1 MTNYKSS
8 NFLHFLNCDNWQL
21 LSFTLYTLAGIR
33 WRRGAYCR
41 QVSRG
46 RRSFPT
52 TTKVSQVEMVH
63 IIHNIFMVLEVCH
76 TEVIYSRMVERRG
89 YHKNR
94 ESQQRVTLKQHSW
107 NIHVS
112 HFCAKKPQY
121 QHCIIILQLVCSI
134 RLARM
139 WAFSKYAKVLCIWE
153 HNTMDFILQMLLP
166 VLDFVQHI
174 HVHNKLK

>member
-1 MTNYKSS
+1 
-8 NFLHFLNCDNWQL
+8 
-21 LSFTLYTLAGIR
+21 
-33 WRRGAYCR
+33 
-41 QVSRG
+41 
-46 RRSFPT
+46 
-52 TTKVSQVEMVH
+52 MVH
-63 IIHNIFMVLEVCH
+63 IIHNVFMVLEVCH

-94 ESQQRVTLKQHSW
+94 ECQQRVTLKQHSW

-166 VLDFVQHI
+166 VLDFEQHI
-174 HVHNKLK
+174 HVHNNIFMYTTNWNKGKHLWFCIPSGFSGLMHECPWFQDSCC